1 MGKKRF
7 NLDDNFNDVN
17 TYIETPKETPVQ
29 VQPSKAEEPQQ
40 EQMAPKKSYKEPDKK
55 FRRNITLSEEQF
67 RCLEYIKKNKN
78 NTRVQGEG
86 LTTIDKI
93 MFDMIQYSIDNQYPK
108 EKAMS
113 EKILKLKELEEFG
126 DLI

>member
-29 VQPSKAEEPQQ
+29 VQPGKAEEPQQ
-40 EQMAPKKSYKEPDKK
+40 ELMVPKKSYKEPDKK

-78 NTRVQGEG
+78 NARAQGEG

-108 EKAMS
+108 EKAMT

>member
-29 VQPSKAEEPQQ
+29 VQPGKAEEPQQ
-40 EQMAPKKSYKEPDKK
+40 ELMVPKKSYKEPDKK

-78 NTRVQGEG
+78 NVRAQGEG

-108 EKAMS
+108 EKAMT

>member
-29 VQPSKAEEPQQ
+29 VQPGKAEEPQQ
-40 EQMAPKKSYKEPDKK
+40 EQMVPKKSYKEPDKK

-86 LTTIDKI
+86 LITIDKI

-108 EKAMS
+108 EKAMT